1 MKVRMINADR
11 HRRYPDYYP
20 SVGTIG
26 TVMGV
31 EDDGMLLVK
40 WPKGSLLGKNSC
52 TFIFRS
58 DVTEV
63 SEKEYG
69 ITIDNIKLYA
79 EKFGVKVDANLYRHT
94 MFMTG
99 MAREYAR
106 KRTEDYYKALIYDI
120 NGDVNKLIDLLAA
133 MEAAWTTY
141 EEYKEIAAEI
151 RRELNKVM

>member
-11 HRRYPDYYP
+11 HRACPDYYP

-31 EDDGMLLVK
+31 EDDGMLPVK

-106 KRTEDYYKALIYDI
+106 KRTEDYHKALIYDM

-151 RRELNKVM
+151 RRELDKVM

>member
-1 MKVRMINADR
+1 MKVRMISADM
-11 HRRYPDYYP
+11 HRMCPEWYPG
-20 SVGTIG
+20 VGTIG

-106 KRTEDYYKALIYDI
+106 KRTEDYHKALIYDI

-151 RRELNKVM
+151 RRELDKVM

>member
-1 MKVRMINADR
+1 MKVRMINADM
-11 HRRYPDYYP
+11 HRMYPEYYP

-40 WPKGSLLGKNSC
+40 WPKGSLLGKNGC
-52 TFIFRS
+52 TCIYRS

-120 NGDVNKLIDLLAA
+120 NGDVNKLIDLFDA

-151 RRELNKVM
+151 RRKLDKVM

>member
-1 MKVRMINADR
+1 MKVRMINADM
-11 HRRYPDYYP
+11 HRVYPEYYP
-20 SVGTIG
+20 IVGTIG
-26 TVMGV
+26 TVVRVAEYGTILV
-31 EDDGMLLVK
+31 E

-52 TFIFRS
+52 TFVSRS

-106 KRTEDYYKALIYDI
+106 KRTEDYHKALIYDI
-120 NGDVNKLIDLLAA
+120 NGDVNKLIDLLDA

-151 RRELNKVM
+151 RREIDKVM

>member
-1 MKVRMINADR
+1 MKVRMINADM
-11 HRRYPDYYP
+11 HRMYPEYYP
-20 SVGTIG
+20 IVGTIG
-26 TVMGV
+26 TVVRAAEYGTILV
-31 EDDGMLLVK
+31 E

-52 TFIFRS
+52 TFVSRS

-79 EKFGVKVDANLYRHT
+79 EKFGVKVDASLYRHT

-99 MAREYAR
+99 MAREHAR

-120 NGDVNKLIDLLAA
+120 NGDVNKLVDLLDA

-151 RRELNKVM
+151 RRELDKVM

>member
-1 MKVRMINADR
+1 MKVRMINADM
-11 HRRYPDYYP
+11 HRMYPEYCP

-40 WPKGSLLGKNSC
+40 WPNGSLLGKNSC
-52 TFIFRS
+52 TCVCRS

-79 EKFGVKVDANLYRHT
+79 EKFGVKVNANLYRHT

-120 NGDVNKLIDLLAA
+120 NGDVNKLIDLFDT

-151 RRELNKVM
+151 RRELDKVM

>member
-11 HRRYPDYYP
+11 HRRYPDAYP

-40 WPKGSLLGKNSC
+40 WPKGSLLGKNGC
-52 TFIFRS
+52 TFIYRS

-79 EKFGVKVDANLYRHT
+79 EKFGVKVDASLYRHT

-99 MAREYAR
+99 MAREHAR

-120 NGDVNKLIDLLAA
+120 NGDVNKLVDLLDA

-141 EEYKEIAAEI
+141 EEYKKIASEI
-151 RRELNKVM
+151 RRELDKVM

>member
-1 MKVRMINADR
+1 MKVRMINADM
-11 HRRYPDYYP
+11 HRMYPEYCP

-40 WPKGSLLGKNSC
+40 WPNGSLLGKNSC
-52 TFIFRS
+52 TFVYRS

-120 NGDVNKLIDLLAA
+120 NGDVNKLIDLFDA

-151 RRELNKVM
+151 RRELDKVM

>member
-1 MKVRMINADR
+1 
-11 HRRYPDYYP
+11 
-20 SVGTIG
+20 
-26 TVMGV
+26 MGV
-31 EDDGMLLVK
+31 EDDGLLLVK
-40 WPKGSLLGKNSC
+40 WPNGSLLGKNSC
-52 TFIFRS
+52 TCVYRS

-120 NGDVNKLIDLLAA
+120 NGDVNKLVDLLDA

-151 RRELNKVM
+151 RRELDKVM

>member
-1 MKVRMINADR
+1 MKVRMINADM
-11 HRRYPDYYP
+11 HRMCPEYYP

-26 TVMGV
+26 TVMRV
-31 EDDGMLLVK
+31 EDDGTLLVE

-52 TFIFRS
+52 TFIFRG

-120 NGDVNKLIDLLAA
+120 NGDVNKLIDLLDA

-151 RRELNKVM
+151 RRELDKVM

>member
-1 MKVRMINADR
+1 MKVRMISKSI
-11 HRRYPDYYP
+11 HKMYPEYYP

-26 TVMGV
+26 TVMRV
-31 EDDGMLLVK
+31 EEDGTLLVE

-52 TFIFRS
+52 TFVARS

-120 NGDVNKLIDLLAA
+120 NGDVNKPIDLLDA

-141 EEYKEIAAEI
+141 EEYKKIAAEI
-151 RRELNKVM
+151 RRELDNVM

>member
-1 MKVRMINADR
+1 MKVRMINADM
-11 HRRYPDYYP
+11 HRMYPEYYP

-26 TVMGV
+26 TVVRV
-31 EDDGMLLVK
+31 EPYGTLLVE
-40 WPKGSLLGKNSC
+40 WPKGSVLGKNSR
-52 TFIFRS
+52 TFISRS
-58 DVTEV
+58 DVTAV

-120 NGDVNKLIDLLAA
+120 NGDVNKLIDLLDA

-151 RRELNKVM
+151 RRELDKVM

>member
-11 HRRYPDYYP
+11 HRMYPEYYP

-26 TVMGV
+26 TVMRV
-31 EDDGMLLVK
+31 EDDGTLLVE

-52 TFIFRS
+52 TFVYRS

-120 NGDVNKLIDLLAA
+120 NGDVNKLVDLLDA

-151 RRELNKVM
+151 RRELDTVM

>member
-1 MKVRMINADR
+1 MKVRMISADM
-11 HRRYPDYYP
+11 HRVCPEFYP

-26 TVMGV
+26 TVMRV
-31 EDDGMLLVK
+31 EDDGTLLVE
-40 WPKGSLLGKNSC
+40 WPKGSLLGKNSR
-52 TFIFRS
+52 TFISRS

-79 EKFGVKVDANLYRHT
+79 EKFGVKVDANLYRRT

-120 NGDVNKLIDLLAA
+120 NGDVNKLIDLLDA

-151 RRELNKVM
+151 RRELDKVM

>member
-1 MKVRMINADR
+1 MKVRMISESM
-11 HRRYPDYYP
+11 HRMYPEYYP

-26 TVMGV
+26 TVMRV
-31 EDDGMLLVK
+31 EDDGTLLVK

-52 TFIFRS
+52 TFIFRG

-106 KRTEDYYKALIYDI
+106 KRTEDYYKALIDDI
-120 NGDVNKLIDLLAA
+120 NGDVNKLIDLLDT

-151 RRELNKVM
+151 RMELDKVM

>member
-11 HRRYPDYYP
+11 HRRCPEYCP

-40 WPKGSLLGKNSC
+40 WPKGSLLGKNGC
-52 TFIFRS
+52 TFVYRS

-120 NGDVNKLIDLLAA
+120 NGDVNKLIDLFDA

-151 RRELNKVM
+151 RRELDKVM

>member
-1 MKVRMINADR
+1 MKVRMINADM
-11 HRRYPDYYP
+11 HRMYPEDYP
-20 SVGTIG
+20 RVGTIG
-26 TVMGV
+26 TVVKENVYGT
-31 EDDGMLLVK
+31 LLVE
-40 WPKGSLLGKNSC
+40 WPKGSLLGKKSC
-52 TFIFRS
+52 TFVSRS
-58 DVTEV
+58 NVTEV

-120 NGDVNKLIDLLAA
+120 NGDVNRLIDLLDA

-141 EEYKEIAAEI
+141 KEYKEIAAEI
-151 RRELNKVM
+151 RRELDKVM

>member
-11 HRRYPDYYP
+11 HRRYPESYP

-40 WPKGSLLGKNSC
+40 WPNGSLLGKNSC
-52 TFIFRS
+52 TFVYRS

-99 MAREYAR
+99 MAHEYAR

-120 NGDVNKLIDLLAA
+120 NGDVNKLIDLFDA

-151 RRELNKVM
+151 RRELDKVM

>member
-1 MKVRMINADR
+1 MKVRMVNADR
-11 HRRYPDYYP
+11 HRACPDYYAG
-20 SVGTIG
+20 VGTIG

-52 TFIFRS
+52 TYIFRS

-106 KRTEDYYKALIYDI
+106 KRTEDYHKALIYDI

>member
-11 HRRYPDYYP
+11 HRMYPEYYP

-26 TVMGV
+26 TVMRV
-31 EDDGMLLVK
+31 EDDGTLLVE

-52 TFIFRS
+52 TFVYRS

-120 NGDVNKLIDLLAA
+120 NGDVNKLVDLLDA

-151 RRELNKVM
+151 RRELDKVM

>member
-1 MKVRMINADR
+1 MKVRMINADM
-11 HRRYPDYYP
+11 HRRYPEYYP

-40 WPKGSLLGKNSC
+40 WPKGALLGKNGC
-52 TFIFRS
+52 TCVYRS

-120 NGDVNKLIDLLAA
+120 NGDVNKPIDLFDA

-151 RRELNKVM
+151 RREIDKVM

>member
-1 MKVRMINADR
+1 MKVRMINADM
-11 HRRYPDYYP
+11 HRACPEFYPR
-20 SVGTIG
+20 VGTIG

-31 EDDGMLLVK
+31 EDDGTILVE

-52 TFIFRS
+52 TFVSRS

-79 EKFGVKVDANLYRHT
+79 EKFGVKVNTNLYRHT
-94 MFMTG
+94 KFMTG

-120 NGDVNKLIDLLAA
+120 NGDVNKLIDLLDA

-151 RRELNKVM
+151 RRELDKVM

>member
-11 HRRYPDYYP
+11 HRMYPEYYP
-20 SVGTIG
+20 GVGTIG
-26 TVMGV
+26 TVMRV
-31 EDDGMLLVK
+31 EDDGTLLVK
-40 WPKGSLLGKNSC
+40 WPKGSLLGKNGC
-52 TFIFRS
+52 TFIYRS
-58 DVTEV
+58 EVTEV

-120 NGDVNKLIDLLAA
+120 NGDVNKLIDLLDA

-151 RRELNKVM
+151 RRELDKVM

>member
-1 MKVRMINADR
+1 MKVRMINADM
-11 HRRYPDYYP
+11 HRMYPEYYP

-40 WPKGSLLGKNSC
+40 WPNGSLLGKNSC
-52 TFIFRS
+52 TCVCRS

-120 NGDVNKLIDLLAA
+120 NGDVNKLIDLFDA

-151 RRELNKVM
+151 RRELDKVM

>member
-1 MKVRMINADR
+1 MKVRMINESM
-11 HRRYPDYYP
+11 HRMYPEYYP

-26 TVMGV
+26 TVVSV
-31 EDDGMLLVK
+31 EEDGTLMVE

-52 TFIFRS
+52 TFIFRG

-120 NGDVNKLIDLLAA
+120 NGDVNKLIDLLDA

-151 RRELNKVM
+151 RRELDKVM

>member
-1 MKVRMINADR
+1 MKVRMINADM
-11 HRRYPDYYP
+11 HRMYPEYYP

-26 TVMGV
+26 TVVRV
-31 EDDGMLLVK
+31 EYYGTLLVE
-40 WPKGSLLGKNSC
+40 WPNGSLLGKNSC
-52 TFIFRS
+52 TFVSRS

-120 NGDVNKLIDLLAA
+120 NGDVNKLVDLLDA

-151 RRELNKVM
+151 RRELDKVM

>member
-1 MKVRMINADR
+1 
-11 HRRYPDYYP
+11 
-20 SVGTIG
+20 
-26 TVMGV
+26 MGV

-52 TFIFRS
+52 TCIFRS

-106 KRTEDYYKALIYDI
+106 KRTEDYHKALIYDI

>member
-1 MKVRMINADR
+1 MKVRMINANR
-11 HRRYPDYYP
+11 HRRYPECYP

-40 WPKGSLLGKNSC
+40 WPKGSLLGKNGC
-52 TFIFRS
+52 TFIYRS

-120 NGDVNKLIDLLAA
+120 NGDVNRLIDLLDA

-151 RRELNKVM
+151 RRELDKVM

>member
-120 NGDVNKLIDLLAA
+120 NGDVNKLIDLFDA

-151 RRELNKVM
+151 RREIDKVM

>member
-1 MKVRMINADR
+1 MKVRMINADM
-11 HRRYPDYYP
+11 HRMYPEYYP

-26 TVMGV
+26 TFMRAAEYGTILV
-31 EDDGMLLVK
+31 E

-52 TFIFRS
+52 TFVSRS

-79 EKFGVKVDANLYRHT
+79 EKFGVKMDANLYRHT

-99 MAREYAR
+99 MAREHAR

-120 NGDVNKLIDLLAA
+120 NGDVNKLIDLLDA

-141 EEYKEIAAEI
+141 EEYKEIAAKI
-151 RRELNKVM
+151 RRELDKVM

>member
-1 MKVRMINADR
+1 MKVRMINADK
-11 HRRYPDYYP
+11 HRRDPEYYP
-20 SVGTIG
+20 GVGTIG

-40 WPKGSLLGKNSC
+40 WPNGSLLGKNSC
-52 TFIFRS
+52 TFVYRS

-120 NGDVNKLIDLLAA
+120 NGDVNKLIDLFDA

-151 RRELNKVM
+151 RRELDKVM

>member
-1 MKVRMINADR
+1 MKVRMINADM
-11 HRRYPDYYP
+11 HRMYPEYYP

-26 TVMGV
+26 TVMRV
-31 EDDGMLLVK
+31 DEDGTLLVE
-40 WPKGSLLGKNSC
+40 WPKGSLLRKNSYA
-52 TFIFRS
+52 FVSRS

-79 EKFGVKVDANLYRHT
+79 EKFGVKVDASLYRHT

-99 MAREYAR
+99 MAREHAR

-120 NGDVNKLIDLLAA
+120 NGDVNKLVDLLDA

-151 RRELNKVM
+151 RRELDKVM

>member
-11 HRRYPDYYP
+11 HRRDPEYYP

-26 TVMGV
+26 TVMSV

-40 WPKGSLLGKNSC
+40 WPKGSLLGKNGC
-52 TFIFRS
+52 TCVYRS

-63 SEKEYG
+63 SEKERG

-120 NGDVNKLIDLLAA
+120 NGDVNKLTDLLDA

-151 RRELNKVM
+151 RRELDKVM

>member
-1 MKVRMINADR
+1 MKVRMISADM
-11 HRRYPDYYP
+11 HRMYPEYYP

-26 TVMGV
+26 TIMGV

-52 TFIFRS
+52 TFIYRS

-120 NGDVNKLIDLLAA
+120 NGDVNKLIDLLDA

-151 RRELNKVM
+151 RRELDKVM